1 MKFLL
6 ITTLFLA
13 TQIARGESSE
23 AERAKKKVEFTVSAG
38 VDYRMSPTQVAAY
51 YFFDKNNLLGL
62 KAGVDRNGEERQ
74 TNVALQFKHFTGNSF
89 YIAPE
94 VFYLNTREDEDWFL
108 NEVFNIKK
116 SYAEYISYGVGVRIG
131 NQWSWRHFSLGVDWI
146 GVGRRIGVVRRD
158 TDDLSTTTFTLF
170 NIYAG
175 LSF

>member
-1 MKFLL
+1 MKIILAL
-6 ITTLFLA
+6 ILTTLPSLVFA
-13 TQIARGESSE
+13 ESSE
-23 AERAKKKVEFTVSAG
+23 AERAKKSVEFTVSAG
-38 VDYRMSPTQVAAY
+38 VDYRLSPTQLAAY

-108 NEVFNIKK
+108 NEVFNIKR
-116 SYAEYISYGVGVRIG
+116 SYAEYISYGAGVRIG

-158 TDDLSTTTFTLF
+158 TDDLSKTTWTLF